1 MALYSVVCVALLIV
15 CCTTPLVDKLTE
27 GAIWLGKI
35 LRWLIVWLL
44 TMLSGEPEKA
54 VEQATVSV
62 PEMEMG
68 WGELEEVRP
77 TPIWIEVLGK
87 LVFWSIVVALIVAV
101 LVSIVLLFRWMIKSF
116 YQTDRGRKETLE
128 AGVEEKRSPLPIGRN
143 GKEHSFLSG

>member
-1 MALYSVVCVALLIV
+1 MHCIPSVSPLLIV

-44 TMLSGEPEKA
+44 TMLSRRTGEGC
-54 VEQATVSV
+54 EQATVSV

-68 WGELEEVRP
+68 WESSRGSPHTV
-77 TPIWIEVLGK
+77 WIEVLGK

-116 YQTDRGRKETLE
+116 IRLTGDVRRLSSWRRRKN
-128 AGVEEKRSPLPIGRN
+128 GVHRL
-143 GKEHSFLSG
+143 